1 MKRLIIF
8 LLKPL
13 SFLPALLM
21 MYVIFSFSSQ
31 SGQVSGELSY
41 KVSYHIVT
49 IGAEILDK
57 DISDMG
63 VDYYI
68 EQIHGPVRKA
78 AHMTEYFLL
87 AIAISFPF
95 YVYGLRGFPLL
106 VVAGIIC
113 FGFACTDEFH
123 QSMVEGRGTLKTGCG
138 HRLRGGIL
146 WNHCWFASS
155 ASPLCLAAA
164 AKRKKG
170 ESAAV
175 NLILHLTAL

>member
-8 LLKPL
+8 LLKPF
-13 SFLPALLM
+13 SFLPALLL
-21 MYVIFSFSSQ
+21 MYMIFSFSSQ
-31 SGQVSGELSY
+31 PGEVSSELSY

-57 DISDMG
+57 DISEMG

-68 EQIHGPVRKA
+68 EKIHTPVRKL

-106 VVAGIIC
+106 LVAGAIC

-123 QSMVEGRGTLKTGCG
+123 QSMVEGRSPSKRDVAIDCVGAFF
-138 HRLRGGIL
+138 GIML
-146 WNHCWFASS
+146 VRVICF
-155 ASPLCLAAA
+155 
-164 AKRKKG
+164 
-170 ESAAV
+170 
-175 NLILHLTAL
+175 TALLGTGSKKKKRRRRKR

>member
-1 MKRLIIF
+1 
-8 LLKPL
+8 
-13 SFLPALLM
+13 M

-123 QSMVEGRGTLKTGCG
+123 QSMGGGPRTLKTGCG
-138 HRLRGGIL
+138 HRLRGGHSL
-146 WNHCWFASS
+146 ESCWFASS

-164 AKRKKG
+164 AKEKK
-170 ESAAV
+170 AKAPP
-175 NLILHLTAL
+175 LI